1 MKTVRVFKSVDSD
14 GNDIVLE
21 FRRPSQQTHKKA
33 ELVYRQKFSEAL
45 RGGIV
50 LQAEVAKLL
59 KERGLWTEEDEATE
73 HEMRVEL
80 KALEESL
87 KDDGVSNDDGLKIV
101 EQIKALRLKIREHT
115 AIFTSVADA
124 TCESV
129 ANEERN
135 MFYAS
140 ECIYN
145 KQSGAKVYKNLEDF
159 QSRLDEQFTVDSY
172 REATIAALE
181 LVVGQELPS
190 DLTTQYAENIWV
202 AERGLDEDKEEES
215 EEDAAPAQKKKRR
228 RKTKA
233 KAAAGE

>member
-1 MKTVRVFKSVDSD
+1 MKTVRVFKSQDTD
-14 GNDIVLE
+14 GNEILLE

-45 RGGIV
+45 RNGIV

-59 KERGLWTEEDEATE
+59 KDRGLWTEEEE
-73 HEMRVEL
+73 KVELEMRKTLGE
-80 KALEESL
+80 LEEKL
-87 KDDGVSNDDGLKIV
+87 KDPGVSNEDGLKLV
-101 EQIKALRLKIREHT
+101 EQIKKLRLDIREHT

-145 KQSGAKVYKNLEDF
+145 REGGSKVYKNLEDF
-159 QSRLDEQFTVDSY
+159 QSRLDERQTSDSY

-190 DLTTQYAENIWV
+190 DLTSQYTENVWV
-202 AERGLDEDKEEES
+202 AERGLDEEDKEESIPE
-215 EEDAAPAQKKKRR
+215 PKKRGR
-228 RKTKA
+228 RK
-233 KAAAGE
+233 KAAAAE